1 VKGER
6 VGAVVRSGA
15 VVAVGLLATL
25 LAGCSSGSSAGSID
39 GAQQALDALTSL
51 GVECEVPEVTQAKG
65 IPFTRIACPGLQVEW
80 VDDEDD
86 YTALRRSDC
95 AAVPADR
102 RAGMA
107 DITLVVG
114 DRWLIRGN
122 GSVDVD
128 AWPSGISPEQAAQE
142 LGGEVV
148 TAADYCARLGAWTS

>member
-1 VKGER
+1 
-6 VGAVVRSGA
+6 VGAAVRSVT
-15 VVAVGLLATL
+15 VVAAGLLATM

-51 GVECEVPEVTQAKG
+51 GVECELPEVTQTTG
-65 IPFTRIACPGLQVEW
+65 VPFTRIACPGLQVEW

-107 DITLVVG
+107 DIALVVG

-122 GSVDVD
+122 GDVDVD
-128 AWPSGISPEQAAQE
+128 TWPADISPEQAAQE

-148 TAADYCARLGAWTS
+148 TAAEYCRRLGAWTS